1 MQAATPDQPG
11 SSRDEA
17 SSTKPSLGESLLN
30 GMRGLHL
37 DDDKPSVTFA
47 SNVNAAKPPNTLMRD
62 QEVTASPRMA
72 SSGTSRPL
80 SSGQLPKPR
89 DSMVKSLSR
98 RRDAPV
104 IRQTKTSSIRLGRSL
119 GKRTW
124 GSTGKSKEEI
134 GHTTF
139 REPQDSVS
147 PTLEHNGI
155 HLRAQSRSRYGV
167 TLRGSPYT
175 VASRSQPRQ
184 RQPSGAEGRT
194 SPSRSSS
201 GDHSNMN
208 VTSESTEDLSIT
220 MAPDQVRRKSSIPVP
235 ARLTQQSTKVGDQH
249 QITSTRDSTNNFPS
263 ALEADEFDRQKY
275 SPESS
280 PVLPQQ
286 PLAELAGSEVPGS
299 HATIAKD
306 PSGELTAKEM
316 LSSPLPED
324 LSAIDTDSSCAST
337 RGYDEHG
344 GFRVKKIRN
353 TTKDGPILR
362 ITDSASHILLGDDQ
376 VSAPTD
382 GHGSVY
388 DESGSPDLEIS
399 RPAGEISEGMCSYLV
414 PKPAPVAHDIEKTS
428 LMIIKSD
435 DDEETRQLIPDSGWQ
450 RNTSQSRFS
459 TTSSSGTI
467 KKTPEHANHDEDE
480 AGHDKNTENNCASAE
495 RCSNDACYQS
505 DWPGKDFAQFKQPSA
520 TFPTLTD
527 EPSSVLQAK
536 EVVGIGQHS
545 MTASSTSRPSTIAL
559 QTTASRDISPF
570 LYQDSNGGPL
580 DRQQYLNDY
589 VSHVAASSADG
600 EPQKKVNFP
609 PRSSSRKPKPPPI
622 IVSPPECFKS
632 RSVTIKAA
640 ERAHAVPAESLGQP
654 KNVKTFSQSIS
665 PGSANKPR
673 AEGKLQ
679 HSPSSSKKVMSNI
692 RGLFHKRSLDSAAD
706 RAGLSLRRVPSSL
719 DSRNHVPGNGNRKAI
734 MAHMQRSQTNTN
746 ATVFGNLAIPPSY
759 DANQSNSH
767 KTMLPKLRIPFASPI
782 TPFTAGMTTHVGS
795 PGSSPTMPHPLGS
808 PSNQNTLAT
817 PTLHTATSLTHHLLS
832 TARVE
837 PVLSRKEQMID
848 LSKAMVEV
856 IGAARDAEK
865 AVEQAKMEAAKA
877 EMAYLKVLGAV
888 SRVETVVRD
897 TMTGLGPQEGAVNHQ

>member
-1 MQAATPDQPG
+1 MEAATPDQPG
-11 SSRDEA
+11 NSRDEK
-17 SSTKPSLGESLLN
+17 SITKPSLGESLLN

-47 SNVNAAKPPNTLMRD
+47 SNVNVAKPPNTSMRD
-62 QEVTASPRMA
+62 QEVTASPSMA
-72 SSGTSRPL
+72 SSGTPRPL

-98 RRDAPV
+98 RRDPPV
-104 IRQTKTSSIRLGRSL
+104 VRQTKTSSIRLGRSL

-124 GSTGKSKEEI
+124 GSTGKSKEEV

-139 REPQDSVS
+139 RERQDSVS

-155 HLRAQSRSRYGV
+155 HLRAQSRGRYGV

-184 RQPSGAEGRT
+184 RQPSGTERRT
-194 SPSRSSS
+194 SPSRSPS
-201 GDHSNMN
+201 GGDNSIMD
-208 VTSESTEDLSIT
+208 VTSESTEELSIT
-220 MAPDQVRRKSSIPVP
+220 MATDQVRRKSSIPLP
-235 ARLTQQSTKVGDQH
+235 ARLTQQSNKVEEQH
-249 QITSTRDSTNNFPS
+249 QITSTRDSTNNFPA

-286 PLAELAGSEVPGS
+286 PRAELAGSEVPAS
-299 HATIAKD
+299 HAAIAKD
-306 PSGELTAKEM
+306 QSGKLTAKEM

-344 GFRVKKIRN
+344 GFRVKKIRT

-388 DESGSPDLEIS
+388 DESGSQELEIS
-399 RPAGEISEGMCSYLV
+399 KSASESSEMSSYLV
-414 PKPAPVAHDIEKTS
+414 PKPASLAHDIGKTS

-435 DDEETRQLIPDSGWQ
+435 DDEETQQLITDSGWQ
-450 RNTSQSRFS
+450 RNTSDSRFS

-467 KKTPEHANHDEDE
+467 KKTPEHGNHDDEE
-480 AGHDKNTENNCASAE
+480 AGHDKNTENNRASAE
-495 RCSNDACYQS
+495 RRSNDACYQS

-520 TFPTLTD
+520 TFPALPD
-527 EPSSVLQAK
+527 EPSSAPQAK
-536 EVVGIGQHS
+536 EFVEIGQHS
-545 MTASSTSRPSTIAL
+545 MTASSTSRPSTIVVQA
-559 QTTASRDISPF
+559 APSREISPF
-570 LYQDSNGGPL
+570 LYQDSIDGQL

-589 VSHVAASSADG
+589 VSHAAASSADR
-600 EPQKKVNFP
+600 ETQKKVNFP

-622 IVSPPECFKS
+622 IVSPPEGFKS
-632 RSVTIKAA
+632 KSLTIKAA

-673 AEGKLQ
+673 PDGKLQ

-706 RAGLSLRRVPSSL
+706 RTGLSLRRVPSTL
-719 DSRNHVPGNGNRKAI
+719 DSRNHVPGNGYRNFI
-734 MAHMQRSQTNTN
+734 MTNMQRSQTNSN
-746 ATVFGNLAIPPSY
+746 ATVVGKLAIPPSY
-759 DANQSNSH
+759 DTNQSNIH
-767 KTMLPKLRIPFASPI
+767 KSTLPKLRNPFASPI

-795 PGSSPTMPHPLGS
+795 PGSSPTMPQPLGS
-808 PSNQNTLAT
+808 PSNHNSLAT

-832 TARVE
+832 MARVE

-888 SRVETVVRD
+888 SRIEAVVRD
-897 TMTGLGPQEGAVNHQ
+897 TMTGLGPQEGAANRQ